1 MHVKGFVARTKSE
14 TNLGVGMKFRIDSI
28 DTLPSK
34 TTMVVIAVWANPES
48 KLITHWVHGWGAGL
62 KAALAASNNAYD
74 PAAAAKS
81 NRAAGCELSA
91 RAMYKTVPA
100 YYRRK
105 AYQES
110 LEDKW
115 CY

>member
-1 MHVKGFVARTKSE
+1 MHVKGFVART
-14 TNLGVGMKFRIDSI
+14 NPGVGMKFRIDSI

-62 KAALAASNNAYD
+62 KAALAA
-74 PAAAAKS
+74 AAKS